1 MNVQNISS
9 TPQYISNFINHNFT
23 KLIEI
28 YDEGISENGSG
39 VLSFKCSETE
49 NKMDVYFMNESQIL
63 LNLQKESWENLKNST
78 DKKIFMVN
86 DLDKNSIF
94 LIYV

>member
-1 MNVQNISS
+1 
-9 TPQYISNFINHNFT
+9 
-23 KLIEI
+23 
-28 YDEGISENGSG
+28 
-39 VLSFKCSETE
+39 
-49 NKMDVYFMNESQIL
+49 MNEEQIL
-63 LNLQKESWENLKNST
+63 VNLQKESWENLKNST

>member
-1 MNVQNISS
+1 MNVQNINSA
-9 TPQYISNFINHNFT
+9 PEYINKFINHNFT

-28 YDEGISENGSG
+28 YDQGISENGTG
-39 VLSFKCSETE
+39 VLSFKCSESE

-63 LNLQKESWENLKNST
+63 VNLQKESWENLKNST

-94 LIYV
+94 LIFV

>member
-1 MNVQNISS
+1 MN
-9 TPQYISNFINHNFT
+9 
-23 KLIEI
+23 LEI
-28 YDEGISENGSG
+28 YDQGISENSCG
-39 VLSFKCSETE
+39 VLSFKCSESE
-49 NKMDVYFMNESQIL
+49 NKMDVYFMNEEQIL

>member
-1 MNVQNISS
+1 MNVQHISS
-9 TPQYISNFINHNFT
+9 APEYISKFINHNFT

-28 YDEGISENGSG
+28 YDQGISENGCG
-39 VLSFKCSETE
+39 VLSFKCSESE

>member
-1 MNVQNISS
+1 MNIQNINSA
-9 TPQYISNFINHNFT
+9 PPYISNFISYNFT

-28 YDEGISENGSG
+28 YDNGINEFGSG
-39 VLSFKCSETE
+39 VLSFKCSEIE
-49 NKMDVYFMNESQIL
+49 NKMDVYFMNEQQIL

>member
-9 TPQYISNFINHNFT
+9 APKYISNFINHNYT

-28 YDEGISENGSG
+28 YDQGISENDYG
-39 VLSFKCSETE
+39 VLSFKCSESE

-63 LNLQKESWENLKNST
+63 INLQKESWENLKNST